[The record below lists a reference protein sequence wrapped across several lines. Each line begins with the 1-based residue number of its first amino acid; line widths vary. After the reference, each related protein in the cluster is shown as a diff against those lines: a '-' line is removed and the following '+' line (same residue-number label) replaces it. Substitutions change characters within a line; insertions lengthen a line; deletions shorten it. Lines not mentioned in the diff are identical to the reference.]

1 MKLYGTTDNNLSTR
15 TTEFPT
21 SNYYKYSLLMHDIEI
36 ESFVKFILNE
46 QHLFASKFIAFQYTY
61 YYEVP
66 KKPNQYDNYLNV

>member
-1 MKLYGTTDNNLSTR
+1 
-15 TTEFPT
+15 
-21 SNYYKYSLLMHDIEI
+21 MHDIEI